1 MDSLDPLNSLA
12 GNGAS
17 FDTVR
22 LILLLIGTFFFGAMT
37 AAIQRGIK
45 QQGWFGFKKP
55 SRTTQTKE
63 QIKVLEEIANNANDQ
78 NS

>member
-1 MDSLDPLNSLA
+1 MNSLDPLNSIA
-12 GNGAS
+12 GGRTS

-22 LILLLIGTFFFGAMT
+22 LIMLMIGTFFFGALA

-45 QQGWFGFKKP
+45 EQGWFGFKKP

-63 QIKVLEEIANNANDQ
+63 QMQHLEDIANNAND
-78 NS
+78 SD